1 MTKNSQ
7 IDNEEINL
15 TELMFIVWKGKWK
28 IAIAVIIS
36 LIALTGYQ
44 STKVNN
50 FTAINEIKPI
60 SYSELNRYL
69 TFNNLIINANANAIS
84 NSNPNFS
91 STSNE
96 DVKVNNDAKIAGK
109 LSKITSSKIFD
120 LYLDVLEDK
129 SVFADAM
136 IKFNLLE
143 ASQYNNDQEYNDA
156 ITKLASSIK
165 IFSPIATVSAK
176 KGNLE
181 TSYHT
186 INFVHHDAEKWKSLL
201 MYVDE
206 SASKIAKKILV
217 EKYNSTLSFLQKKR
231 KYELQDITI
240 KINNY
245 LIDYE
250 REVSDHL
257 AYLREQAAIAKRLGI
272 AKNTIEVQT
281 FGNQNASV
289 SNIQTDSSFYLRGY
303 EAIDK
308 EIELIELRNNKK
320 AFIKGLF
327 KLEKKKRAIKQD
339 QTIER
344 IKLIFQSDLLADSKK
359 FSAGSIKATTTK
371 FEYNDNKNM
380 LVMTI
385 VIALMAGIFYVII
398 SNEFQ
403 SQRVSRKKTN

>member
-91 STSNE
+91 SASNE

-143 ASQYNNDQEYNDA
+143 ASQYNNDQEYKEA
-156 ITKLASSIK
+156 TIRLASSIK
-165 IFSPIATVSAK
+165 ILSPSISTNTEKENS
-176 KGNLE
+176 E
-181 TSYHT
+181 TSYYT
-186 INFVHHDAEKWKSLL
+186 INFKHHDSEKWKSVLL
-201 MYVDE
+201 HADE
-206 SASKIAKKILV
+206 LANKIVKKTLV
-217 EKYNSTLSFLQKKR
+217 EEYNNTLTFLIKKR
-231 KYELQDITI
+231 KYQLEDITI
-240 KINNY
+240 KIKNY

-250 REVSDHL
+250 REVFDHMS
-257 AYLREQAAIAKRLGI
+257 YLKEQSEIAKKLGI
-272 AKNTIEVQT
+272 AKNTIEVET
-281 FGNQNASV
+281 FGNENALL
-289 SNIQTDSSFYLRGY
+289 SNVKTDSPFYLRGY

-308 EIELIELRNNKK
+308 EIELLKLRKDKK
-320 AFIKGLF
+320 PFIKGLF
-327 KLEKKKRAIKQD
+327 DLEKNKRAIEQD

-344 IKLIFQSDLLADSKK
+344 TKLILQSALLTGDKE
-359 FSAGSIKATTTK
+359 FSAASINVITTK
-371 FEYNDNKNM
+371 LKYKDNKRM
-380 LVMTI
+380 FVVAI
-385 VIALMAGIFYVII
+385 VIGLIVGVFYVII
-398 SNEFQ
+398 SDAFR
-403 SQRVSRKKTN
+403 SLRVSRKKTN

>member
-1 MTKNSQ
+1 MTKNIQ
-7 IDNEEINL
+7 IDNNEANL
-15 TELMFIVWKGKWK
+15 IELMKTVWEGRWK
-28 IAIAVIIS
+28 IVVAVVIPFVAMIS
-36 LIALTGYQ
+36 YQ
-44 STKVNN
+44 SIQTKN
-50 FTAINEIKPI
+50 FTAITEIKPMG
-60 SYSELNRYL
+60 SSEMNKYL
-69 TFNNLIINANANAIS
+69 AFNNLLNNANISSNADMANLQLVTNDIGKISLIRSSGLLSLYIDILNDKLVFEEAIR
-84 NSNPNFS
+84 
-91 STSNE
+91 
-96 DVKVNNDAKIAGK
+96 K
-109 LSKITSSKIFD
+109 FD
-120 LYLDVLEDK
+120 LLK
-129 SVFADAM
+129 
-136 IKFNLLE
+136 